1 MTMTNYTSLHFP
13 IRLTNLFLS
22 LITTVSDN
30 NQVMNLKYVVGVTL
44 EKSRGGGRDKQDNFI
59 YPVIQWEKI
68 TYPEL
73 RY

>member
-44 EKSRGGGRDKQDNFI
+44 EKSRGGDKQDNFI
-59 YPVIQWEKI
+59 YPVIQCEKI